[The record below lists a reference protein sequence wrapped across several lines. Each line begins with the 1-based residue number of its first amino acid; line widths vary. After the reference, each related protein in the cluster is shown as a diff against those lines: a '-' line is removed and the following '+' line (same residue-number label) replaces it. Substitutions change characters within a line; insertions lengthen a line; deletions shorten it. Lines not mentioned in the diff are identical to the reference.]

1 MATHDPNDAVRA
13 ATGSLVAIETYQAE
27 LKEAGIDSRV
37 VGLDLEAG
45 LGSAMLNSIELWV
58 HRSDA
63 ERAAAVI
70 ARVEQERGLPRVEEG
85 KETP

>member
-1 MATHDPNDAVRA
+1 MATHDPNDVVRA

-27 LKEAGIDSRV
+27 MREAGIDSKV

-45 LGSAMLNSIELWV
+45 VGTALLNSIEIWV

-63 ERAAAVI
+63 EKAAAVI
-70 ARVEQERGLPRVEEG
+70 DRVERERGMPQIEEG
-85 KETP
+85 K